1 MENPFHRQAAAI
13 TFRDTDA
20 SGWMHFTNVF
30 HHVEVAE
37 HACLRKLD
45 LLVFDR
51 AHGGWPRVH
60 VDCDYRRPLLCGD
73 EIEVQLAIA
82 SLGASSVTWKF
93 EVMKATGERSATGTL
108 VTVRVDHQGKP
119 QPLSAEERSALE
131 AGIR

>member
-20 SGWMHFTNVF
+20 SGWMHFTNIF

-37 HACLRKLD
+37 HACLRKLG

-51 AHGGWPRVH
+51 AQGGWPRANVT
-60 VDCDYRRPLLCGD
+60 CDYRRPLLCGD
-73 EIEVQLAIA
+73 EIEVHLAITA
-82 SLGASSVTWKF
+82 LGSSSVVWKF
-93 EVMKATGERSATGTL
+93 EVLAKSGNLAAEGT
-108 VTVRVDHQGKP
+108 VTTVRVDHTGKP
-119 QPLSAEERSALE
+119 QRLSAEERTALE